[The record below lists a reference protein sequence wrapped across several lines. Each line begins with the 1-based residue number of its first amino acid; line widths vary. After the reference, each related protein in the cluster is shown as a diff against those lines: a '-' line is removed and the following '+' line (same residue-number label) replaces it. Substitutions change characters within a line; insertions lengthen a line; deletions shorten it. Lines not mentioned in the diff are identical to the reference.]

1 MEGPLRNG
9 GCKAWRRL
17 TGGPLEVRTRPG
29 ALRHGVMHIIPCPP
43 LAIKQTDGG
52 EGLITNETK
61 IKNRLSIDY
70 HRLSPVFFHHVL

>member
-1 MEGPLRNG
+1 MMQTTNQSNEHSRD
-9 GCKAWRRL
+9 
-17 TGGPLEVRTRPG
+17 
-29 ALRHGVMHIIPCPP
+29 IIPCPP

-70 HRLSPVFFHHVL
+70 HRLSPIFFQHVL